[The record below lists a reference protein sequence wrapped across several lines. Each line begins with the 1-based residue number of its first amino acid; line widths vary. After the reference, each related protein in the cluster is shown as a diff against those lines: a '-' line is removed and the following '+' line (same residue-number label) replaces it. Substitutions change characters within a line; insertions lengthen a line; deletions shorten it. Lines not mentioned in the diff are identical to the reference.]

1 MTEFFELGTYLK
13 EKRQSEKLTQ
23 AELANKL
30 GDVHAQFVSNW
41 ERGLCAPPGH
51 CFLQLI
57 QILSLNREK
66 LVRVMLNDSRKVIQS
81 KVHGKSLPEKARK
94 KKTG

>member
-1 MTEFFELGTYLK
+1 MTEFLELGQYLK

-23 AELANKL
+23 SELANKL
-30 GDVHAQFVSNW
+30 GDVHTQFVSNW

-51 CFLQLI
+51 CFSQLI
-57 QILSLNREK
+57 EILNLNRNKLVKVMMNDSKKVILSKVQGMIQEK
-66 LVRVMLNDSRKVIQS
+66 T
-81 KVHGKSLPEKARK
+81 RK